1 MAKKT
6 SDNAGYTGYG
16 EAGAAEIHDI
26 LAAARPADVP
36 VMILGDPGTGK
47 SAMVH
52 DYAIKATGG
61 PAVTLLLSTM
71 DPTDISGLPTRGE
84 TERDGYTVA
93 LTEYGMPWWQDA
105 LLKGHY
111 KDGTPCGILFIDE
124 ITNCSPALQA
134 SILELINNRI
144 LPCGEKLPTNGKV
157 QIILCANPESSA
169 TDYNA
174 LAAPFSNR
182 ILQVSYKPTD
192 EEFYEGFSG
201 GWYSEEQQATWSANE
216 RAWRNRI
223 VDFNKHTNGAFILMM
238 NRLADGAIESEA
250 PAYLQPDSE
259 NSDSERE
266 ILTSA
271 WCSPRSWE
279 LSAKVL
285 GNLGFDKE
293 ITPIQDRVLA
303 GLVGRQAAVEL
314 ATYVHQHTQIDP
326 FSLIKHPEM
335 QEWRVS
341 DAEGATYNDIL
352 ELARAIN
359 EAVPKCDGQDG
370 RPTVVEA
377 LDFYE
382 KVLEL
387 GGGAHFMTTFCQSK
401 EIGGHYFKNIPIPE
415 GYDRKTWTA
424 RINGILKA
432 YRNANLIPDNARSTA
447 TVGQ

>member
-6 SDNAGYTGYG
+6 NDNAGYTGYG
-16 EAGAAEIHDI
+16 EASAAELKEI
-26 LAAARPADVP
+26 LNAAY
-36 VMILGDPGTGK
+36 K
-47 SAMVH
+47 SHNVV
-52 DYAIKATGG
+52 I
-61 PAVTLLLSTM
+61 
-71 DPTDISGLPTRGE
+71 IWGLPGVGKTSLINAWSEEMGLGE
-84 TERDGYTVA
+84 PIYLIGSSSAPEDVTGLPVKGSACIGEDNVMT
-93 LTEYGMPWWQDA
+93 TEYGMPWYQA
-105 LLKGHY
+105 ELMSGRRKV
-111 KDGTPCGILFIDE
+111 LFMDE
-124 ITNCSPALQA
+124 FSNTSPAVAA
-134 SILELINNRI
+134 SLLRI
-144 LPCGEKLPTNGKV
+144 VGDKTFANGMKLPDDAML
-157 QIILCANPESSA
+157 IMAANPESSA
-169 TDYNA
+169 VDYNPIA
-174 LAAPFSNR
+174 SPMVNR
-182 ILQVSYKPTD
+182 IVQVSYKPTD
-192 EEFYEGFSG
+192 EEVYEGLTG
-201 GWYSEEQQATWSANE
+201 GWFSEEEQAAWSANE

-223 VDFNKHTNGAFILMM
+223 VDFLKHTNGAFILLE
-238 NRLADGAIESEA
+238 NKLADGATESEA

-259 NSDSERE
+259 NSESERE

-271 WCSPRSWE
+271 WCSPRAWDNVARM
-279 LSAKVL
+279 LSYT
-285 GNLGFDKE
+285 GFEKE
-293 ITPIQDRVLA
+293 VTPIQDRILA
-303 GLVGRQAAVEL
+303 GAVGRQAAVEL

-359 EAVPKCDGQDG
+359 EAVPKCDGKDG

-432 YRNANLIPDNARSTA
+432 YRNANLIPDNARSTT

>member
-1 MAKKT
+1 MAKKN
-6 SDNAGYTGYG
+6 SDQAAYTGYG
-16 EAGAAEIHDI
+16 EAGAEEIKEI
-26 LAAARPADVP
+26 LDAASKAAVP
-36 VMILGDPGTGK
+36 VLILGDPGTGK
-47 SAMVH
+47 SQMIR
-52 DYAIKATGG
+52 DYAIKKTGG
-61 PAVTLLLSTM
+61 PAITLLLSTM

-105 LLKGHY
+105 LIKGHY
-111 KDGTPCGILFIDE
+111 KDGTPCKVLFVDE
-124 ITNCSPALQA
+124 LTNCPPALQA
-134 SILELINNRI
+134 SVLEMINARI
-144 LPCGEKLPTNGKV
+144 LPCGEKLPDDV
-157 QIILCANPESSA
+157 IIVMAANPESSA

-174 LAAPFSNR
+174 LASPMANR

-192 EEFYEGFSG
+192 EEFYDGFSG
-201 GWYSEEQQATWSANE
+201 GWYSEEVQATWSANE
-216 RAWRNRI
+216 RAWRSRI
-223 VDFNKHTNGAFILMM
+223 VDFNRHTNGAFILMQ

-285 GNLGFDKE
+285 GNIGFDKE
-293 ITPIQDRVLA
+293 VTPIQDRILA

-314 ATYVHQHTQIDP
+314 ATFVHQHTQIDP
-326 FSLIKHPEM
+326 FSLIKNPAM

-359 EAVPKCDGQDG
+359 EAVPKCDGKDG

-382 KVLEL
+382 EVLKL

-401 EIGGHYFKNIPIPE
+401 ELGGHYFKNIPIPE
-415 GYDRKTWTA
+415 GYDRKSWQG

-432 YRNANLIPDNARSTA
+432 YRTADLIPDHRKQPAN
-447 TVGQ
+447 QEQ